1 MFRPSMNESY
11 RRNDS
16 LANATWGCLEGR
28 STPVARQPL
37 HTNSPRSNREESRIL
52 PQWAQEIHEQK
63 NLNAA
68 TSLLKTTAIGNK
80 NIDKNR
86 RHEEQ
91 QSSNCI
97 FVPKSPT
104 SSLLDSLERQRR
116 RERWLEMLPTRPQST
131 PSNLRYS
138 NACRKFPTEDPKWKG
153 RIQEVKAFVR
163 EHGHGRIP
171 ANYSQNQELARWC
184 KRQRFHYKIYLK
196 NQRTKLLCAN
206 SEYCEEGCH
215 MTEKRLQDLND
226 AGFCFDLQVAR
237 WDRNYQLLKRS
248 KSYPTHHKRKEL
260 QKWIEMQRF
269 QMSLRKRGGKSFL
282 NPERIQK
289 LNDIGFP
296 WHDTKK
302 NTFLQQ
308 SPTLLEARELEIP
321 QMDIPKGC
329 FHLGPLSNNNSI
341 PPLRDD
347 SIPKE
352 IVVVQPSNDDDL
364 VQPTSTYD
372 ECTPS

>member
-16 LANATWGCLEGR
+16 LANATWESLEGR
-28 STPVARQPL
+28 STPIARQHL
-37 HTNSPRSNREESRIL
+37 HTNSPRSNREEPRIL
-52 PQWAQEIHEQK
+52 PRWAQEIHEQK
-63 NLNAA
+63 NFNAA
-68 TSLLKTTAIGNK
+68 TSLLKNTAIGNK

-86 RHEEQ
+86 RHKERQ
-91 QSSNCI
+91 PSNCI
-97 FVPKSPT
+97 SVPKSLT
-104 SSLLDSLERQRR
+104 STLLDSLERQRR
-116 RERWLEMLPTRPQST
+116 RERWLEMLPKRPQST
-131 PSNLRYS
+131 PSSLRNS
-138 NACRKFPTEDPKWKG
+138 KACRKFPAEDPKWKL

-206 SEYCEEGCH
+206 SEYREEGCH
-215 MTEKRLQDLND
+215 MTELHLQDLND
-226 AGFCFDLQVAR
+226 AGFCFELQVAR
-237 WDRNYQLLKRS
+237 WDRNYQLLKY
-248 KSYPTHHKRKEL
+248 KSYPTQHKKKEFE
-260 QKWIEMQRF
+260 KWIEMQRF
-269 QMSLRKRGGKSFL
+269 QTSLRKRGGKSFL

-289 LNDIGFP
+289 LDDIDFP

-308 SPTLLEARELEIP
+308 FPTLEAREVEIP
-321 QMDIPKGC
+321 RMDIPKGC
-329 FHLGPLSNNNSI
+329 FHLGPLSNDNSI

-352 IVVVQPSNDDDL
+352 IVVVQSRNNDL
-364 VQPTSTYD
+364 VQPTYD